1 MRIFIICII
10 LDPML
15 LDEAVY
21 FLEAEGPTGI
31 PEISS
36 ARVNSKH
43 SRGDVEKQR
52 NNTRRTKKNEKR
64 NMRGSNGL
72 SERRKNGSKE
82 RSRNPRRRTIKEKEE
97 GSHTRNSKGLGLEI
111 TAA

>member
-1 MRIFIICII
+1 MRTFIICII

-72 SERRKNGSKE
+72 SERRKKE
-82 RSRNPRRRTIKEKEE
+82 RSRNPRRRSNKGKRRRESHEE
-97 GSHTRNSKGLGLEI
+97 F
-111 TAA
+111 